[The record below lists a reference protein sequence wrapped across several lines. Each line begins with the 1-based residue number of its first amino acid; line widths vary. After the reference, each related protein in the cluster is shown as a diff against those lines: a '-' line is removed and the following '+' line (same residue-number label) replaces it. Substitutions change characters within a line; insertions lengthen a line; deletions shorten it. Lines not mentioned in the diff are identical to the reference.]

1 MPDFEQTN
9 RTGIAFLTRTVT
21 LLSCYPLALLPC
33 CPVVLLSCCPGNQPR
48 SNRDMATIYTIG
60 HSTHPASEFIDLLK
74 LHRIHRIVDIRTVP
88 GSARYPHFNRERL
101 GPFLRQH
108 HFTYEHEPALGGL
121 RKPHKESVNTGWR
134 NASFRGYADYMSTT
148 EFQDAL
154 ERLIHSLGGDS
165 RGSGNAGK
173 PRDPAAETPVT
184 PVTST
189 STIPARST
197 RSTASASASAS
208 ATCLMCAEA
217 VPWRCHRSL
226 IADAL
231 VVRGHE
237 VRHIINRQP
246 ARPHRLNPMA
256 TVDGTRL
263 VYPRQGEKAETSV
276 PTGAAQPRKRKRSS
290 SL

>member
-1 MPDFEQTN
+1 M
-9 RTGIAFLTRTVT
+9 V
-21 LLSCYPLALLPC
+21 
-33 CPVVLLSCCPGNQPR
+33 
-48 SNRDMATIYTIG
+48 TIYTIG

-101 GPFLRQH
+101 GLFLGQH
-108 HFTYEHEPALGGL
+108 GFTYEHEPALGGL
-121 RKPHKESVNTGWR
+121 RKPHKDSMNMGWR
-134 NASFRGYADYMSTT
+134 NASFRGYADYMSTP
-148 EFQDAL
+148 EFEDAL
-154 ERLIHSLGGDS
+154 ERLIHSSGGDS
-165 RGSGNAGK
+165 GGSGNAEN
-173 PRDPAAETPVT
+173 PRDPGSETDPGAEK

-189 STIPARST
+189 TSTCTTLTIPATST
-197 RSTASASASAS
+197 STSTASSASAP

-231 VVRGHE
+231 VVRGHD

-256 TVDGTRL
+256 TVDGTRV
-263 VYPRQGEKAETSV
+263 VYPPQREGVETLVS
-276 PTGAAQPRKRKRSS
+276 TGAARKRKRKRSGS
-290 SL
+290 S